1 MFPSSRWRKRP
12 LRVGWL
18 YEGGRLRAH
27 LLRLGGQVAIA
38 VVLALLIAAVL
49 YLLLGRRGT
58 VSQFPTAAEVARL
71 ERDLAG
77 DPGNPDRAFELAQAY
92 LKQANTYRTFRSAL
106 ASSRKW
112 IDDYHLAEGNPQLA
126 AKQETLE
133 HHWQQLQVE
142 LGIRSDVDR
151 DAVLQRAGRLVD
163 QLQQCSDLP
172 PPQRAAVH
180 LLASGL
186 HLERD
191 DYPAA
196 HAEIDAAARLDP
208 ASLPLHLLRA
218 DVFTAQERYAEAIE
232 ELRAAN
238 VKITAWAHRP
248 PEWQLRLLAGLGG
261 ARGAARVERHWYRR
275 RGEIASQLRH
285 VIQTEIQLL
294 RDLQRIGQLQARD
307 AAPP

>member
-1 MFPSSRWRKRP
+1 MFPPSRWRKRP
-12 LRVGWL
+12 LRMGWP
-18 YEGGRLRAH
+18 YKGGRLRAH
-27 LLRLGGQVAIA
+27 GRRLWGEVAIA
-38 VVLALLIAAVL
+38 VVLASLIAAVL

-71 ERDLAG
+71 ERDLAS

-92 LKQANTYRTFRSAL
+92 LKQANTYRTFRSAV

-112 IDDYHLAEGNPQLA
+112 IHDYRLAESNPQLA
-126 AKQETLE
+126 AKQETVE
-133 HHWQQLQVE
+133 RHWQQLQEE
-142 LGIRSDVDR
+142 LGIRSDADR
-151 DAVLQRAGRLVD
+151 DAVLQRAGGIVD
-163 QLQQCSDLP
+163 QLQQRSDVP

-180 LLASGL
+180 LLAGGL
-186 HLERD
+186 HLEREN
-191 DYPAA
+191 YPAA

-218 DVFTAQERYAEAIE
+218 DVYTAQERYAEAIE

-261 ARGAARVERHWYRR
+261 ARGAVRFDRHWYRQ

-285 VIQTEIQLL
+285 VIQTEILLL
-294 RDLQRIGQLQARD
+294 RDMQRIGQLKQRD
-307 AAPP
+307 AASP